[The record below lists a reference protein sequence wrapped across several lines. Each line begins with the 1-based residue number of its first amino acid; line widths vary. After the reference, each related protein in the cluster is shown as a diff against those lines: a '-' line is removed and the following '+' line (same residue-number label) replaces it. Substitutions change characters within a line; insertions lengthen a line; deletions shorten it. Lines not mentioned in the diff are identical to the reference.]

1 MKPQVVMENTI
12 GCGSCVSVCPSFFPI
27 GEDGKS
33 EVINAAGCET
43 GECDCQAAVDSCPS
57 QAISLK

>member
-1 MKPQVVMENTI
+1 MKPQVDKEKCI
-12 GCGSCVSVCPSFFPI
+12 GCGTCVSLCPTVFAI
-27 GEDGKS
+27 GDDGKS
-33 EVINAAGCET
+33 DVINQASCET

>member
-1 MKPQVVMENTI
+1 MKPQVDQEKCI
-12 GCGSCVSVCPSFFPI
+12 GCGTCVSLCPTVFAI
-27 GEDGKS
+27 GDDGKS
-33 EVINAAGCET
+33 DVINAAGCET